1 MPSLLPTQLATQS
14 RRCPARTAVSICLV
28 TALLSGCG
36 PDGGASPTGGG
47 GAGGGASPTGGGA
60 GDISDNTGDNAVTAG
75 PTLPNFL
82 TRYFVENFEAYASS
96 ARQLIDFDTRYTVQL
111 ERDLTYIIGGETY
124 TVNDNPI
131 RNAGV
136 HYAHAAGLTGA
147 GQTIAISDI
156 GFLISHE
163 TLAGKSVTL
172 GAAPGVDDHGT
183 QVASIAA
190 GSSSAMVG
198 VAPGAS
204 LILGNSGTYRA
215 NTEVANLA
223 REAGAV
229 ALNNSWFF
237 VGLEANQ
244 ADYNTVFGNS
254 QGAEYLAALKS
265 YSGGGG
271 VVLWAASNE
280 RNATGVG
287 IMAALPILEQT
298 LEAGWLAVINGLP
311 TMVDDDIVSATR
323 ISGGCLEAAAWCLA
337 ADGTW
342 IGAKATSNTA
352 YGLGT
357 GTSFATPVAS
367 GALALLG
374 QAFPDLTPQQLRIRL
389 MASADNTF
397 TGFTKS
403 GSVELVTG
411 FSHDISNE
419 WGHGFVDVAAALMPI
434 GGTTTATASGD
445 LYPTSVP
452 LIVAGTGSGDAV
464 EAALNGVLVLTRDA
478 IGAGF
483 EVEGRGLVAR
493 RRGAPLHAEAL
504 ARLGAGLG
512 PNVAGRPSFL
522 AGAIELPTTPEG
534 DTVSVALPMGS
545 EDFGMSVRRELVG
558 NWGALGL
565 SAGLAH
571 DGGRLLPTVFG
582 RAGAALVSGGIDA
595 SFDLGAGA
603 TLAFSA
609 GAALANEISMG
620 AAGVSLTSTDVFGR
634 GDRLAFGLDL
644 PAAITKGSTT
654 VNLPIRAA
662 SGGAVF
668 QDFEI
673 GLAPA
678 AREMNFS
685 VDYTAPLARKVDGF
699 LGLEVSRNRGHV
711 AGEVGA

>member
-1 MPSLLPTQLATQS
+1 MLSPDSLSSATQLSNRNFMTITS
-14 RRCPARTAVSICLV
+14 MCIFS
-28 TALLSGCG
+28 ALLIGCG
-36 PDGGASPTGGG
+36 PEGGATDTSSAVNLP
-47 GAGGGASPTGGGA
+47 
-60 GDISDNTGDNAVTAG
+60 SDTTDDGNANTE

-82 TRYFVENFEAYASS
+82 TRHFVENFGDYASS
-96 ARQLIDFDTRYTVQL
+96 ARELIDSDTRYTVQL
-111 ERDLTYIIGGETY
+111 NREGTYIIGGKKTY
-124 TVNDNPI
+124 KVNDNPI
-131 RNAGV
+131 RSAGV

-147 GQTIAISDI
+147 GQTIAISDV
-156 GFLISHE
+156 GFLSSHE
-163 TLAGKSVTL
+163 TLTNKPITL
-172 GAAPGVDDHGT
+172 GKEPGVDDHGT

-204 LILGNSGTYRA
+204 LILGNYGTYRA
-215 NTEVANLA
+215 TTEVANLA

-229 ALNNSWFF
+229 ALNNSWSF

-265 YSGGGG
+265 YAGGGG

-280 RNATGVG
+280 RNATVVG
-287 IMAALPILEQT
+287 IMAALPNLEQT
-298 LEAGWLAVINGLP
+298 LEAGWLAIINGLP

-323 ISGGCLEAAAWCLA
+323 LSGGCLEAAAWCLA

-342 IGAKATSNTA
+342 IGAQATSNTA

-357 GTSFATPVAS
+357 GTSFATPVVS

-374 QAFPDLTPQQLRIRL
+374 EAFPDLTPQQLRIRL
-389 MASADNTF
+389 LASADNTF
-397 TGFTKS
+397 VGFTKS

-411 FSHDISNE
+411 FSHDISTE

-434 GGTTTATASGD
+434 GGTTIATASGD
-445 LYPTSVP
+445 LYPTSAP
-452 LIVAGTGSGDAV
+452 LIVAGTASGDAV
-464 EAALNGVLVLTRDA
+464 EAALDGILVLTRDA

-493 RRGAPLHAEAL
+493 RGGAPFHAEAL

-512 PNVAGRPSFL
+512 SNVTGWPSFL
-522 AGAIELPTTPEG
+522 TGALEFPTTPEG

-545 EDFGMSVRRELVG
+545 EDFGISVRRELVV
-558 NWGALGL
+558 NWGTLGL

-571 DGGRLLPTVFG
+571 DGGRLLPTLLG
-582 RAGAALVSGGIDA
+582 RAGATLVSGGIDA
-595 SFDLGAGA
+595 SFDIGAGT

-609 GAALANEISMG
+609 GTAMTNDISLG
-620 AAGVSLTSTDVFGR
+620 ATGVSLSSADVFGR
-634 GDRLAFGLDL
+634 GDRMAFGFDL
-644 PAAITKGSTT
+644 PTAITRGTTT
-654 VNLPIRAA
+654 VNLPVRAA
-662 SGGAVF
+662 SGGSAF

-678 AREMNFS
+678 AREMKFS

-699 LGLEVSRNRGHV
+699 LGLEVSHNRGHV
-711 AGEVGA
+711 AGELGASAIIGVVARF

>member
-1 MPSLLPTQLATQS
+1 MT
-14 RRCPARTAVSICLV
+14 V
-28 TALLSGCG
+28 
-36 PDGGASPTGGG
+36 
-47 GAGGGASPTGGGA
+47 
-60 GDISDNTGDNAVTAG
+60 G

-111 ERDLTYIIGGETY
+111 ARESTYIIGGETY

-172 GAAPGVDDHGT
+172 GAAQGVDDHGT

-215 NTEVANLA
+215 NTKVANLA

-244 ADYNTVFGNS
+244 PDYNTVFGNS

-298 LEAGWLAVINGLP
+298 LEAGWLAIINGLP

-342 IGAKATSNTA
+342 IGAKVTSNTA

-357 GTSFATPVAS
+357 A
-367 GALALLG
+367 
-374 QAFPDLTPQQLRIRL
+374 
-389 MASADNTF
+389 
-397 TGFTKS
+397 
-403 GSVELVTG
+403 
-411 FSHDISNE
+411 
-419 WGHGFVDVAAALMPI
+419 
-434 GGTTTATASGD
+434 
-445 LYPTSVP
+445 
-452 LIVAGTGSGDAV
+452 
-464 EAALNGVLVLTRDA
+464 
-478 IGAGF
+478 
-483 EVEGRGLVAR
+483 
-493 RRGAPLHAEAL
+493 
-504 ARLGAGLG
+504 
-512 PNVAGRPSFL
+512 RPSRPPWF
-522 AGAIELPTTPEG
+522 
-534 DTVSVALPMGS
+534 
-545 EDFGMSVRRELVG
+545 
-558 NWGALGL
+558 
-565 SAGLAH
+565 
-571 DGGRLLPTVFG
+571 
-582 RAGAALVSGGIDA
+582 
-595 SFDLGAGA
+595 
-603 TLAFSA
+603 
-609 GAALANEISMG
+609 
-620 AAGVSLTSTDVFGR
+620 
-634 GDRLAFGLDL
+634 
-644 PAAITKGSTT
+644 
-654 VNLPIRAA
+654 
-662 SGGAVF
+662 
-668 QDFEI
+668 
-673 GLAPA
+673 
-678 AREMNFS
+678 
-685 VDYTAPLARKVDGF
+685 
-699 LGLEVSRNRGHV
+699 RGHSHSS
-711 AGEVGA
+711 ARPSQT